1 MKQSKNRQLRLGIL
15 VSTGI
20 LLFILAVYYL
30 GSKQNLFSSS
40 ITVRSYFSDVKG
52 LTEGNKVR
60 FGGINVGTVSKIAIV
75 SDSAIQVSFTIDE
88 DIREF
93 IKKDSR
99 VEIGQEGIMGN
110 KIVQIN
116 PGSVQAKSIEE
127 NDKLQSRQ
135 AVDFE
140 AILKEAQGIIKEGHI
155 FAMNLKEMSEKI
167 NTGDGDLARLL
178 NDSTITET
186 LNKSGKQ
193 LVAISENI
201 NSITR
206 KVDEGKGDLGMLI
219 NDTIIIHGTRNTFD
233 HLDRISMRLDSFSG
247 ELQVLGRSLNH
258 GDGLLQ
264 KLIHDSTMAA
274 NVDTGIIL
282 INAGVEEMASA
293 ASAVRSSWLLKLFGG
308 KNKSRPTKKTGA
320 DH

>member
-40 ITVRSYFSDVKG
+40 ITVRSYFFDVKG

-60 FGGINVGTVSKIAIV
+60 FGGINVGTVSKIEIV

-127 NDKLQSRQ
+127 NDKLQSRR

-140 AILKEAQGIIKEGHI
+140 AILEQ
-155 FAMNLKEMSEKI
+155 
-167 NTGDGDLARLL
+167 T
-178 NDSTITET
+178 
-186 LNKSGKQ
+186 
-193 LVAISENI
+193 
-201 NSITR
+201 
-206 KVDEGKGDLGMLI
+206 
-219 NDTIIIHGTRNTFD
+219 
-233 HLDRISMRLDSFSG
+233 
-247 ELQVLGRSLNH
+247 
-258 GDGLLQ
+258 
-264 KLIHDSTMAA
+264 
-274 NVDTGIIL
+274 
-282 INAGVEEMASA
+282 
-293 ASAVRSSWLLKLFGG
+293 
-308 KNKSRPTKKTGA
+308 
-320 DH
+320 